1 MDDALRPY
9 AGVPVGAARAYAT
22 CAERC
27 ETANLFAHLREA
39 CEAVGQMQLV
49 RRQLLAELGA
59 SVASDSRAL
68 ASALSNANDAALSD
82 ARRRLRE
89 GDASAE
95 ASRTLPELARH
106 LVASGFHDPTL
117 QMYVAA
123 PAKAEWALLAF
134 AFTLASLPLY
144 RYDETVAALAPRKNG
159 AAGDP
164 TPTIMGL
171 LTFLRQ
177 FHVSHVRT
185 YLRLMGQHLR
195 VAASE
200 RQSAKVEAG
209 FGEETRICAAWMEAF
224 CKHADVSRGE
234 LARYAPAYVLDN
246 AFTRVGPA

>member
-1 MDDALRPY
+1 
-9 AGVPVGAARAYAT
+9 
-22 CAERC
+22 
-27 ETANLFAHLREA
+27 
-39 CEAVGQMQLV
+39 MQLV
-49 RRQLLAELGA
+49 QTGSSRNSARA
-59 SVASDSRAL
+59 VADRAL
-68 ASALSNANDAALSD
+68 ASALSSANDAALSD

-95 ASRTLPELARH
+95 ASRTVPELARH

-144 RYDETVAALAPRKNG
+144 RYDETVAALAPKKNG

-164 TPTIMGL
+164 TPAIVGL

-200 RQSAKVEAG
+200 RREGLKRVEAG
-209 FGEETRICAAWMEAF
+209 FGGRRGSARRGWRRSASTRTC
-224 CKHADVSRGE
+224 RGGTRE
-234 LARYAPAYVLDN
+234 VRAGVRAR
-246 AFTRVGPA
+246 